1 MLPSYSL
8 RKLPVAALTLSATCE
23 TPQACPAGW
32 VGDAHKRAR
41 LAEVVQGGAGAP
53 GTVRHEY
60 DVNTTVCVVCNRRTT
75 SEIV

>member
-8 RKLPVAALTLSATCE
+8 RKLPVATLTPSASGE
-23 TPQACPAGW
+23 TARACPVGWAG
-32 VGDAHKRAR
+32 GARKRGR
-41 LAEVVQGGAGAP
+41 LAEVVQAGAGALQ
-53 GTVRHEY
+53 TVRHEY

>member
-23 TPQACPAGW
+23 TAQACPAGW
-32 VGDAHKRAR
+32 AGGAHKRAR

-60 DVNTTVCVVCNRRTT
+60 DMSTTARVVCNRRTT
-75 SEIV
+75 SETV